1 MNLPNALL
9 PNEWTLAGNL
19 IFLGTIGYILK
30 TISWE
35 PLKENYKQHV
45 WLGLAVGLMLIWSIK
60 TGVRPGLNF
69 HMLGASLLTLMF
81 GPHLAILNLVFV
93 LLGVTIAGMSGW
105 DSFAWNAILMAILPS
120 TFTAILFN
128 LVDKKLPNHFF
139 VYIFAN
145 AFIGSGMAIF
155 LVGVM
160 LCTLFIFSGVYTTH
174 YLWDNYLPYY
184 ILMAWSEGFTTGMAM
199 TVLVVYR
206 PQWVSTFD
214 DLRYIKNK

>member
-9 PNEWTLAGNL
+9 PYEWVMAGNVL
-19 IFLGTIGYILK
+19 FLGTMGYLLK

-45 WLGLAVGLMLIWSIK
+45 WLGLAVTLMLIWSIK

-81 GPHLAILNLVFV
+81 GARLAILNLVCV
-93 LLGVTIAGMSGW
+93 LLGVTLAGMSGW
-105 DSFAWNAILMAILPS
+105 DSFAWNAILMAILPA
-120 TFTAILFN
+120 TFTAFLFR
-128 LVDKKLPNHFF
+128 LVDQKLPNHFF
-139 VYIFAN
+139 IYIFAN
-145 AFIGSGMAIF
+145 AFLGAGIAIF
-155 LVGVM
+155 LVGSM
-160 LCTLFIFSGVYTTH
+160 LCLLFIASGVYSAH

-184 ILMAWSEGFTTGMAM
+184 ILMAWSEGFTTGMAT